1 MKLFEEKIPLEK
13 PIQIM
18 DIGAAAINED
28 PVYTNL
34 MTTGFAHL
42 HAFEGDDRQIK
53 GIRDKYGDLVTIY
66 TDFLFD
72 GTVRDFYQASAGSGM
87 SSLFKPNADALAFFN
102 EFIRFGEV
110 KDVSKVKTV
119 RLDDVKKLP
128 ELDFIKL
135 DIQGA
140 ELCVLQN
147 GRNKLNNVL
156 AVQIEVSFF
165 PLYESQPTFGEVDMW
180 MRSQGFM
187 PHCFLDIKK
196 WSISPT
202 IFGGNFRIGGNQLLE
217 SDIVY
222 VRNPLLLSTMSEERL
237 KVFCWLSHYLF
248 KSTDLCVHILRE
260 LMKRGR
266 LDWEIQSLYYESLR

>member
-72 GTVRDFYQASAGSGM
+72 GTVRDFYQASAESGM

-266 LDWEIQSLYYESLR
+266 LDWEIQSLY

>member
-28 PVYTNL
+28 PAYTNL
-34 MTTGFAHL
+34 MTAGFAHL

-72 GTVRDFYQASAGSGM
+72 GTVRDFYQASAASGM
-87 SSLFKPNADALAFFN
+87 SSLFKPNADVLAFFN
-102 EFIRFGEV
+102 EFISFGEV

-147 GRNKLNNVL
+147 GRNKLKNVL
-156 AVQIEVSFF
+156 AVQIKVSFF